1 MFDRTTTVEQKF
13 ENCVREIIL
22 GQYTDYRQRENAL
35 NALLEIAEQRG
46 FQSATAT
53 TADKSESEYAHGD
66 IRQSDGKRK
75 FGSVWLGRQA
85 WYEADSE
92 MKANKKIGTIKIIRA
107 ELGLGLKE
115 AKDIIDALN
124 GNYGYPAGY

>member
-1 MFDRTTTVEQKF
+1 MFNHTTTVEQKL
-13 ENCVREIIL
+13 ENFVRELIL
-22 GQYTDYRQRENAL
+22 GQYTDHRERENAL
-35 NALLEIAEQRG
+35 NTLLEIAEQRG
-46 FQSATAT
+46 YQSA
-53 TADKSESEYAHGD
+53 TADKSESQYAHGD

-75 FGSVWLGRQA
+75 FGSVWLNRQA